1 MEVRKRK
8 SKNEEQGEEPALDE
22 VDNDFHVEKEKK
34 DLAHLSVA
42 MEMEEIPLEKSV
54 DKPELENKEEEVN
67 YERKEELEEK
77 DKMVEKRELPT
88 NKISPNLITDERII
102 IKEPEPI
109 KSTRHGVKICSISF
123 IKLYDLKI
131 ILDPVAIEQPSKM
144 DVKRPFTQNISNLA
158 GHQRALSQES
168 AAEASPEMIER
179 LRMLSAEQFGML
191 ETNRRRLEHERRQL
205 RELGVI

>member
-1 MEVRKRK
+1 LEVRKRK

-109 KSTRHGVKICSISF
+109 KSTRHGVKIS
-123 IKLYDLKI
+123 
-131 ILDPVAIEQPSKM
+131 
-144 DVKRPFTQNISNLA
+144 
-158 GHQRALSQES
+158 
-168 AAEASPEMIER
+168 
-179 LRMLSAEQFGML
+179 
-191 ETNRRRLEHERRQL
+191 
-205 RELGVI
+205 VIFH